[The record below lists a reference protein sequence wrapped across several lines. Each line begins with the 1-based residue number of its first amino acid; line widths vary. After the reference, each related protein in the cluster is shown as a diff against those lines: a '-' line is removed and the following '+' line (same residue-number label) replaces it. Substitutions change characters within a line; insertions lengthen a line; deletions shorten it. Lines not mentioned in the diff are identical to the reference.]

1 MKSQYAIIGGTG
13 VYESLFTSEKICVE
27 TGFGEIEL
35 DISDIQGNSVVFIA
49 QESIVVLAHL
59 RVTFEVLHWIVVSF
73 SLFFL
78 HFSLSLFLMRQIRLS
93 YIFEGDEAQMM
104 AMENG
109 GNEIDDYRRLIN
121 REIQPACVCS
131 PSRG

>member
-1 MKSQYAIIGGTG
+1 M
-13 VYESLFTSEKICVE
+13 
-27 TGFGEIEL
+27 
-35 DISDIQGNSVVFIA
+35 
-49 QESIVVLAHL
+49 AHL

-109 GNEIDDYRRLIN
+109 GNEIVNLFLEAKLTDTDRRPEPNSNKVIRRRFAKEKYIN
-121 REIQPACVCS
+121 QQYLDAVSYTHLTLPTKA
-131 PSRG
+131 